1 MNNISSK
8 ISDISSKTSN
18 VIGNIKNSGTKM
30 SSDIL
35 SGIKSAKSSVFR
47 SIANMFSKTQQTTN
61 DFKENNS
68 VIAKLI
74 FIVFVFVIF
83 VILFRLGIRIMT
95 MYIFPLEENPII
107 IDGMISTARYK
118 EEFR

>member
-8 ISDISSKTSN
+8 ISDISSRTSN
-18 VIGNIKNSGTKM
+18 VIGNIKNSEKM

-35 SGIKSAKSSVFR
+35 SGINSAKENSVFR

-68 VIAKLI
+68 IIANLI

-83 VILFRLGIRIMT
+83 VILFRL
-95 MYIFPLEENPII
+95 FV
-107 IDGMISTARYK
+107 
-118 EEFR
+118 